1 MDVLERI
8 LEKKIIAIIRGLKLE
23 ETLKTADAAAAGGLS
38 LVEVP
43 FDQRQ
48 PLAYTT
54 DKIKAVADRYPDGR
68 VLVGAGTVLT
78 IQQVQAA
85 KAAGAGYIITPTSR
99 EDVIKETN
107 ALGMVAMPGA
117 MTPSEIEQCYR
128 WGADIVKV
136 FPSDN
141 LGAGYIKALQGPL
154 SYIPMA
160 AVGGVDLDNILD
172 FFDAGVCAVG
182 IGGNIVNRKMIETG
196 DYKGIENL
204 AAAYT
209 AKIR

>member
-85 KAAGAGYIITPTSR
+85 KAAGAG
-99 EDVIKETN
+99 
-107 ALGMVAMPGA
+107 
-117 MTPSEIEQCYR
+117 
-128 WGADIVKV
+128 
-136 FPSDN
+136 
-141 LGAGYIKALQGPL
+141 
-154 SYIPMA
+154 
-160 AVGGVDLDNILD
+160 
-172 FFDAGVCAVG
+172 
-182 IGGNIVNRKMIETG
+182 
-196 DYKGIENL
+196 
-204 AAAYT
+204 
-209 AKIR
+209 

>member
-54 DKIKAVADRYPDGR
+54 DKIKAVADRYPDGQ

-99 EDVIKETN
+99 EDVIKETK

>member
-99 EDVIKETN
+99 EDVIKETK

-160 AVGGVDLDNILD
+160 AVGGVNLDNILD

-204 AAAYT
+204 AAEYT

>member
-99 EDVIKETN
+99 EDVIKETK

-204 AAAYT
+204 AAEYT

>member
-54 DKIKAVADRYPDGR
+54 DKIKAVADRYPDGQ

-99 EDVIKETN
+99 EDVIKETK

-172 FFDAGVCAVG
+172 FFNAGVCAVG

-204 AAAYT
+204 VAAYT

>member
-99 EDVIKETN
+99 EDVIKETK

>member
-54 DKIKAVADRYPDGR
+54 DKIKAVADRYPDGQ

-99 EDVIKETN
+99 EDVIKETK

-204 AAAYT
+204 AAEYT

>member
-1 MDVLERI
+1 MDVLGRI

-23 ETLKTADAAAAGGLS
+23 ETLKTAEAVAAGGLS

-43 FDQRQ
+43 FDQKQ

-54 DKIKAVADRYPDGR
+54 DKIKAIADRYPDGQ

-78 IQQVQAA
+78 VRQVQAA

-99 EDVIKETN
+99 EDVIKETK

-172 FFDAGVCAVG
+172 FFAAGACSVG
-182 IGGNIVNRKMIETG
+182 IGGNIVDRKMIEAG

-204 AAAYT
+204 AAAYA

>member
-54 DKIKAVADRYPDGR
+54 DKIKAVADRYPDGQ

-99 EDVIKETN
+99 EDVIKETK

-117 MTPSEIEQCYR
+117 MTPSEIEQGYR

-196 DYKGIENL
+196 NYKGIENL